1 MNKTGIIGIV
11 IIICVMFIALTLE
24 TTSQRDMRVTL
35 AKTGLEECPKSPE
48 TISQTTIWV
57 KDCSK
62 YLEDRKKFLKE
73 VD

>member
-1 MNKTGIIGIV
+1 MNKTGIIGVV
-11 IIICVMFIALTLE
+11 IIICVMFTALTIE
-24 TTSQRDMRVTL
+24 TTSKRDAKIAL

-48 TISQTTIWV
+48 SINQTTIWV